1 MPDRMATGQEIFI
14 TCRTGD
20 GKVVRTADADVLS
33 RALEDKNGL
42 VWVDLTIQSDED
54 ARILRDVFR
63 FHELTIEDCV
73 SPTVDPAKVD
83 DYGSYLFI
91 IVQAVTEYRFGEEM
105 EPVEVDFYLGQNYL
119 VSCRRESVPA
129 IDQLRERCARD
140 ESLLAQPPDRLL
152 HGLMDAL
159 VDEYL
164 PIVDKVDDDIDSLEG
179 LILRKADTS
188 LLQHIL
194 TVKRNALRLRRATI
208 PQRDIMNRLSRNE
221 FPQLI
226 RPEMAMYYR
235 DVYDHLVRI
244 EYLVEAV
251 RDLADGALNTYLSVV
266 SNRLNEVMKLL
277 TAATVIFLP
286 GALIAGIYG
295 TNFPEDA
302 VWPPYSSDWGFGA
315 VVAAIIGILVVMLI
329 YFRRRGWI

>member
-1 MPDRMATGQEIFI
+1 MPDRMATSHDIFI

-20 GKVVRTADADVLS
+20 GKVIRTEDPDVLS

-42 VWVDLTIQSDED
+42 VWVDLTVQSDED
-54 ARILRDVFR
+54 AWVLRDVFH

-73 SPTVDPAKVD
+73 SPRIDPAKVD

-105 EPVEVDFYLGQNYL
+105 EPVEVDFYLGPNYV
-119 VSCRRESVPA
+119 VSCRREPVPA
-129 IDQLRERCARD
+129 IPQYRERCRRD
-140 ESLLAQPPDRLL
+140 ESLLSQPPDRLL
-152 HGLMDAL
+152 HGLLDAI

-164 PIVDKVDDDIDSLEG
+164 PIVDKVDDDIDSLES
-179 LILRKADTS
+179 LILRRPETS

-244 EYLVEAV
+244 EYLVEAL
-251 RDLADGALNTYLSVV
+251 RDIADGALNTYLSVV
-266 SNRLNEVMKLL
+266 SNRVNAVMKVL
-277 TAATVIFLP
+277 TAAATVFLP
-286 GALIAGIYG
+286 LTLISGIYG
-295 TNFPEDA
+295 MNFESNQFPSFDA
-302 VWPPYSSDWGFGA
+302 SWGFTA
-315 VVAAIIGILVVMLI
+315 VVAFMITVAVSLLAF
-329 YFRRRGWI
+329 FRWRNWI

>member
-1 MPDRMATGQEIFI
+1 MVTATAAGHEIFI
-14 TCRTGD
+14 TCRSGD
-20 GKVVRTADADVLS
+20 GTVMRTQDPDVLS

-42 VWVDLTIQSDED
+42 VWVDLTLQSDED
-54 ARILRDVFR
+54 ARVLRDVFR

-73 SPTVDPAKVD
+73 SPRIDPAKVD

-91 IVQAVTEYRFGEEM
+91 IVQAVTEYRFGEEI
-105 EPVEVDFYLGQNYL
+105 EPVEVDFYLGPNYV
-119 VSCRRESVPA
+119 VSCRREPVPA
-129 IDQLRERCARD
+129 IDQLRERCKRE
-140 ESLLAQPPDRLL
+140 ESPLMQPPDRLL
-152 HGLMDAL
+152 HSLLDAL

-179 LILRKADTS
+179 QILRQPQTQ
-188 LLQHIL
+188 LLMHIL

-226 RPEMAMYYR
+226 RPEMSMYYR

-244 EYLVEAV
+244 EYLVEGL
-251 RDLADGALNTYLSVV
+251 RDIADGALNTYLSVV
-266 SNRLNEVMKLL
+266 SNRLNEVMKVL
-277 TAATVIFLP
+277 TAVGAVFLP

-302 VWPPYSSDWGFGA
+302 VWPPYHSDWGFWVVVGMI
-315 VVAAIIGILVVMLI
+315 VAATVGLLALLRL
-329 YFRRRGWI
+329 RRWI